1 MKFNVACKG
10 EVSLHT
16 FPAHISFTLLTLVHL
31 VTRISVLEQHF
42 VCKLIFH
49 IINTEHL
56 FPRMMKMI
64 LLIFEGKKSMREG
77 EN

>member
-31 VTRISVLEQHF
+31 VTRISVLEQHL
-42 VCKLIFH
+42 VCKLYFSYH
-49 IINTEHL
+49 KHGTPLSTHD
-56 FPRMMKMI
+56 
-64 LLIFEGKKSMREG
+64 
-77 EN
+77 ENDFADI